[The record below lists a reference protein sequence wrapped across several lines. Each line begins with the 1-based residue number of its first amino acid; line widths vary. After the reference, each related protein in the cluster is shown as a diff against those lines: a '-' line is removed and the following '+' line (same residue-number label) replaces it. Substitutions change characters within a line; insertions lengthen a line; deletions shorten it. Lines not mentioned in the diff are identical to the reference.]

1 MNGDDPALCGQL
13 RGMWTALDPMPADL
27 VERVLFTLRLEDL
40 EVELMRLHEPAEPA
54 GARGAAPDGRPL
66 AREERAGTITFSSD
80 SLTVLLAVTGDRT
93 TDSAG
98 LRRVDGWLAPAA
110 ALRVEARV
118 AGRGGDRTLHTVA
131 DSDGRFSF
139 EAPAG
144 LVQLL
149 IQPTEGAAVHLDR
162 PVATPAVQL

>member
-1 MNGDDPALCGQL
+1 MLMRQL

-54 GARGAAPDGRPL
+54 GARGGPDGH
-66 AREERAGTITFSSD
+66 AGMREETAGTITFSSP
-80 SLTVLLAVTGDRT
+80 SLTVMLTVTGDG
-93 TDSAG
+93 AG
-98 LRRVDGWLAPAA
+98 LRRLDGWLAPAA
-110 ALRVEARV
+110 ALRIEVRV
-118 AGRGGDRTLHTVA
+118 AGRDGDGTVHTVA

>member
-1 MNGDDPALCGQL
+1 MGEL
-13 RGMWTALDPMPADL
+13 RGMWTTLDPMPADL

-54 GARGAAPDGRPL
+54 GVRGGAADGR
-66 AREERAGTITFSSD
+66 AATREEAASTITFSSA
-80 SLTVLLAVTGDRT
+80 SLTVMLTVTGDG
-93 TDSAG
+93 AG
-98 LRRVDGWLAPAA
+98 RRRLDGWLAPAA
-110 ALRVEARV
+110 ALRIEARISGR
-118 AGRGGDRTLHTVA
+118 AGDGTLHTVA
-131 DSDGRFSF
+131 DEDGRFSF

-149 IQPTEGAAVHLDR
+149 ILPAKGAAVHLDR